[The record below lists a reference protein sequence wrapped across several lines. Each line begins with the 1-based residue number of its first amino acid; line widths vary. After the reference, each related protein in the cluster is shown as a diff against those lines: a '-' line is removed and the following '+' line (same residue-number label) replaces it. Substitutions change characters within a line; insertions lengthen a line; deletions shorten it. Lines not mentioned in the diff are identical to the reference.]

1 MKKTFLA
8 LIGAAL
14 VLTACSK
21 NQDNNTDA
29 DKETTEASASSA
41 SDDSKAEDKV
51 GSVRSVEEDDVLSPS
66 MKVDKLTVIDF
77 NASWCV
83 PCRRLEPIF
92 KEMAMKYGSNA
103 DFVSVD
109 IDNCP
114 MTANAFGVENIPT
127 VIFLAPDGTVRKFVG
142 LEDIYPADKFEA
154 LITSTL

>member
-1 MKKTFLA
+1 MKKTFFA

-21 NQDNNTDA
+21 NQDNATDA
-29 DKETTEASASSA
+29 DGKETTEASASSV
-41 SDDSKAEDKV
+41 SDDAEDKV

-114 MTANAFGVENIPT
+114 ITANAFGVENIPT

-142 LEDIYPADKFEA
+142 IEDIYPADKFEA